1 MKRHFLKLA
10 AALAVALDSAAHA
23 AGPDLIPCPAKINLE
38 PGQFNLNA
46 NTAVTGDPVFSNEV
60 AWLSGHLRL
69 TAADP
74 RKNRILLTTEG
85 ATALPNEG
93 YQLQVDGDGATIRAT
108 TSAGAFY
115 GCQTLRQLVSS
126 QTGSIPYIQI
136 NDAPRYAWRGLM
148 LDVSRH
154 FFDRAAVIRA
164 LDWMSDF
171 KLNRL
176 HLHLTD
182 NEGWRLEIPQYPAL
196 TQAGARGNYSDSN
209 APARYFT
216 RNDVRELVA
225 AAAVRHIVIVPEID
239 TPGHAGAAL
248 RAMPNLDSGAHMFDP
263 AREETYRFLENT
275 LQDVMADFPSPWIH
289 FGGDEVNARALNKNA
304 DATQNLEHIFDAR
317 LARFIRDQGRIPAGW
332 DEILAAAPVTNAVI
346 YWWRHDKPQILAQAL
361 AGGYSV
367 VLAPRTPC
375 YFDYPQDATYPPGG
389 WKLYNTLATVYH
401 GPQIS
406 KDLPAAQLKQ
416 ILGVEACIWTERI
429 ASESY
434 LEFMTL
440 PRLAAF
446 GEMAWSPDE
455 SRDFTQFEGRLKPFL
470 AGYEAA
476 GIHCYDPAD
485 PGGSLRNAR
494 QKTDTQAASIT
505 VKRQ

>member
-10 AALAVALDSAAHA
+10 AAWAVALQSAAQA
-23 AGPDLIPCPAKINLE
+23 AGPDLIPCPAKMNVE
-38 PGQFNLNA
+38 SGQFLLNA
-46 NTAVTGDPVFSNEV
+46 NTAVTGDSVFSNEV
-60 AWLSGHLRL
+60 AWLSGRLQL

-74 RKNRILLTTEG
+74 RKNRILLTSEG
-85 ATALPNEG
+85 AAALPDEG
-93 YQLQVDGDGATIRAT
+93 YQLQVDADGAIIRAAT
-108 TSAGAFY
+108 AAGAFY
-115 GCQTLRQLVSS
+115 GCQTLRQLVSP
-126 QTGSIPYIQI
+126 QTKGIHYLQI
-136 NDAPRYAWRGLM
+136 TDAPRYAWRGLM

-154 FFDRAAVIRA
+154 FFDQAAVIRM

-196 TQAGARGNYSDSN
+196 TQIGARGNYSDTN
-209 APARYFT
+209 APPRFFT
-216 RNDVRELVA
+216 RNDIRDLVA
-225 AAAVRHIVIVPEID
+225 AAAVRHIIIVPEID

-248 RAMPNLDSGAHMFDP
+248 RAMPNLDRGTHMFDP
-263 AREETYRFLENT
+263 SRDDTYRFLENT
-275 LQDVMADFPSPWIH
+275 LQDVMTAFPSPWIH

-304 DATQNLEHIFDAR
+304 AGTQNLERAFDAR
-317 LARFIRDQGRIPAGW
+317 IARFIRDQGRIPAGW
-332 DEILAAAPVTNAVI
+332 DEILAAAPVTNSVI

-375 YFDYPQDATYPPGG
+375 YFDYPQDTSYPPGG
-389 WKLYNTLATVYH
+389 WKLYNTLAAVYR

-406 KDLPAAQLKQ
+406 KDLPTAQLKQ

-429 ASESY
+429 TSESY

-455 SRDFTQFEGRLKPFL
+455 SRDFPRFQERLKPFL
-470 AGYEAA
+470 ARYQSD

-485 PGGSLRNAR
+485 PAGSLHDAR
-494 QKTDTQAASIT
+494 QNTDIQAAAT
-505 VKRQ
+505 KAKRE